1 MNCATYRIFYI
12 FILHFIPPER
22 FLKDVFDLVG
32 CHHERLLVSLRTACS
47 TLEPSTMEE
56 AAIITQLLY
65 QLAAHVGYLL
75 VEMLGCFMPDDY
87 FSHKYFS

>member
-1 MNCATYRIFYI
+1 MPLNFDAFCSYYFV
-12 FILHFIPPER
+12 PPER

-32 CHHERLLVSLRTACS
+32 CHHERLLLSLRTACS

-75 VEMLGCFMPDDY
+75 VEMRCVRGLC
-87 FSHKYFS
+87 